1 MFCLAFRLFP
11 LHERL
16 AFEHL
21 IVSILNKRLSQIAH
35 SIVKL
40 LLELIA
46 LRVILGNVFQS
57 PKPLFSALIF
67 QRLVDED
74 MGASNLP

>member
-1 MFCLAFRLFP
+1 MFCLALRLFP

-21 IVSILNKRLSQIAH
+21 IVSILNKRLSQFAH
-35 SIVKL
+35 PIFKL

-46 LRVILGNVFQS
+46 LRVVLGNVFQF
-57 PKPLFSALIF
+57 PIALFFALIL
-67 QRLVDED
+67 QRLIDED